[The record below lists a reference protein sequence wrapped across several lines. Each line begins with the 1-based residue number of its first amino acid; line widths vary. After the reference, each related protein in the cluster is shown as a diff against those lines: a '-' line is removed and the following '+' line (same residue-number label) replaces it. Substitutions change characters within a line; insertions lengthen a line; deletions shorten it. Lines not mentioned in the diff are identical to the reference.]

1 MRIVGTI
8 IASTKIKMIM
18 LDTILFVLEF
28 LNMSFTSLE
37 RILYMIFPIFTIFAA
52 VFGIMCIYMKNTT
65 KNISIADEEY
75 WERERKANST
85 RKQPLTD
92 LTYVKIPLETFPIGL
107 VTGNERIDDCER
119 KLQALSELPIV
130 NLSEFSNT
138 DLKLKYGV
146 ANITILS
153 EYDQNFLQLVRV
165 LHEYGKELMELGY
178 EAEAETVLQFAILS
192 GSDIKGSY
200 LLLTDYYEKQGAYD
214 KIELLMEQAEGLT
227 SLMKK
232 PIINAL
238 REHSI
243 LS

>member
-1 MRIVGTI
+1 
-8 IASTKIKMIM
+8 
-18 LDTILFVLEF
+18 
-28 LNMSFTSLE
+28 
-37 RILYMIFPIFTIFAA
+37 MIFPIFTIFAT

-65 KNISIADEEY
+65 KKISIASEEY

-92 LTYVKIPLETFPIGL
+92 LTYVKIPLEAFPIGL

-119 KLQALSELPIV
+119 QLQALSELPIV

-178 EAEAETVLQFAILS
+178 EAEAETVLQFAILN

-200 LLLTDYYEKQGAYD
+200 LLLAGYYEKQGAYD

-227 SLMKK
+227 SLMKN